1 MPQLDYT
8 GAQGGQL
15 ALAFG
20 AGATFAS
27 SLLIAAGGFLWR
39 FFVDARIKE
48 LQAERAADQKKC
60 DADLARVQQRV
71 DQLETVL
78 MLYGSPMLRHQLQSA
93 KTEQAAAD
101 ASAPTN

>member
-1 MPQLDYT
+1 MSQLDYT

-15 ALAFG
+15 AMAFA

-27 SLLIAAGGFLWR
+27 SVLIAAGGFLWR
-39 FFVDARIKE
+39 FFFDARIKE

-71 DQLETVL
+71 DQLETML
-78 MLYGSPMLRHQLQSA
+78 MMYGSPMLRQQLHA
-93 KTEQAAAD
+93 AIAEQALAD
-101 ASAPTN
+101 EAETSG